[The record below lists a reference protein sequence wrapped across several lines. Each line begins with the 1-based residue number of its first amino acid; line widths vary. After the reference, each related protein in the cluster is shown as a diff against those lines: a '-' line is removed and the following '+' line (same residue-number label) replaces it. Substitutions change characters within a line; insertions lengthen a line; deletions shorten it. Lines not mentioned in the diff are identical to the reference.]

1 MVSKNVLH
9 YETEGL
15 DYIDTRAAAS
25 SMVHLEVVHG
35 DNKAELWSDPEMKC
49 IDVSFANVG
58 AVKKL
63 RPVRGYSGPLVSS

>member
-35 DNKAELWSDPEMKC
+35 DNKAEL
-49 IDVSFANVG
+49 
-58 AVKKL
+58 
-63 RPVRGYSGPLVSS
+63 